1 MIAGLISEFRKF
13 FSTRLWWV
21 ILLVAFGYVSFV
33 AGMFAFL
40 FHYGASQTPGGAA
53 MADLVGLAKII
64 YGIAASQGF
73 VFPLLIGTMSVTGE
87 FRHQT
92 ITPTFLAEP
101 RRWRVLVAKLI
112 SCVPLGAVYGVV
124 TMAGAVLV
132 GGGLLALFG
141 YDTGLSE
148 SSTWETLG
156 RGTLAPTIWALVG
169 VGLGV
174 LLKNQVAAIIVVLAF
189 TQFVEPMIRAVPL
202 MTGHAFGFVSYLPSA
217 AGEAIVGSGSIYSS
231 MTTSDN
237 PTTSVNTLLP
247 MWGGIGVLLAYAV
260 VFGVIGY
267 FTTLRRDV
275 S

>member
-21 ILLVAFGYVSFV
+21 ILLVAFGYVGLT
-33 AGMFAFL
+33 AGMFAFM
-40 FHYGASQTPGGAA
+40 FDYGSNQSDGSAA
-53 MADLVGLAKII
+53 MGDQVGLAKMI
-64 YGIAASQGF
+64 YSLSASQGF

-101 RRWRVLVAKLI
+101 RRWRVLAAKMI
-112 SCVPLGAVYGVV
+112 SCVPLGALYGVV
-124 TMAGAVLV
+124 TMAACVLV

-141 YDTGLSE
+141 YDTGLSD

-156 RGTLAPTIWALVG
+156 RIVLGLTIWALVG
-169 VGLGV
+169 VGFGV
-174 LLKNQVAAIIVVLAF
+174 LLKNQVAGILVVLAF
-189 TQFVEPMIRAVPL
+189 TQFVEPTIRLIPVLTKHP
-202 MTGHAFGFVSYLPSA
+202 FGFVSYLPSA
-217 AGEAIVGSGSIYSS
+217 AGEAISGPGLLSL
-231 MTTSDN
+231 MTTGDSSPIN
-237 PTTSVNTLLP
+237 SNTLLSLP
-247 MWGGIGVLLAYAV
+247 WGIGVLLAYGV
-260 VFGVIGY
+260 VFAVIGY